1 MGIENDP
8 VGVVTTTV
16 LVVDAASK
24 IALYAGGGKIGD
36 QTVNNGTIPSP
47 QAVSTLRIGATDP
60 NGLQPSSLVIQ
71 EVYHWN
77 SALLEYDAE
86 LFSLN
91 LSSTPSSPIVPLP
104 IVSIP
109 ASLNVLEGSSVNVPI
124 TKTGAGSCSISFET
138 KLGTATP
145 GADFTNISPVSVN
158 FLANETS
165 KVVSVTTAT
174 DAIDDSDEQISI
186 LISSPVGCEL
196 GNAAGTIVITE
207 PPSNI
212 TSYVAPVGFATT
224 VDAGIGQTPYYV
236 TSLDFSLATGTLAH
250 ALTQSNRLI
259 VFEVGGRMVMPQS
272 GLIVSGSNLTI
283 AGETAPAPG
292 IIIQGGD
299 FVFSTAKNIHLRHMT
314 FERGHDDRITAST
327 RGSAISFTN
336 TSSTNACENI
346 WFDHCAFLW
355 GNDHL
360 ITMWPVTGQTGA
372 LTKGILRNLSF
383 TSCIFAE
390 PLFNPQT
397 VPIPGGGFYRGHYEG
412 GIQEKDHDYNFLIG
426 LNAKTVDIQ
435 YSLFTDSGQ
444 RCPLIDADTTSVLAN
459 NTALNCSAGVQVTM
473 SPYDTTVRPFQTTVA
488 GFLSISGP
496 DSAPHSGFRITSNV
510 VRVPPTGSIAWVSGL
525 YGWQGAGASIT
536 PGTTPTW
543 LYDTQSAC
551 IVNTGTNP
559 RPVDIPSAPV
569 PLLTATQIYQ
579 RAKDNVGPRPK
590 ERSAGPASVQK
601 VVAKL
606 VHKTGKVVNH
616 PAEVGGMSTLSITTR
631 SLRDGSGTHKDGTL
645 IPAFPTATDK
655 IAVRAWLRRFQDDL
669 QFD

>member
-1 MGIENDP
+1 MPSDTAPI
-8 VGVVTTTV
+8 GVVTTAVVT
-16 LVVDAASK
+16 VDATSAV
-24 IALYAGGGKIGD
+24 ALFSGGEKVD
-36 QTVNNGTIPSP
+36 EHVLSEGTIPAP
-47 QAVSTLRIGATDP
+47 QVVSTLRLGATDP
-60 NGLQPSSLVIQ
+60 NGLNPSSIVVQ
-71 EVYHWN
+71 EVFHWN
-77 SALLEYDAE
+77 APLLENDAK
-86 LFSLN
+86 LFSSN
-91 LSSTPSSPIVPLP
+91 LSYVAPSPTPPNP

-109 ASLNVLEGSSVNVPI
+109 ATLTVLEGGAVSIPV
-124 TKTGAGSCSISFET
+124 TKAGTGPCTVTVRTQA
-138 KLGTATP
+138 GTATS
-145 GADFTNISPVSVN
+145 GTDFTGTTTAVS
-158 FLANETS
+158 FLSGETS
-165 KVVSVTTAT
+165 KTVNVNVASDSVDDDGEQFSVLVDSAT
-174 DAIDDSDEQISI
+174 N
-186 LISSPVGCEL
+186 CEL
-196 GNAAGTIVITE
+196 GNAAGTVTITE
-207 PPSNI
+207 PPSNV
-212 TSYVAPVGFATT
+212 TSYTAPVGFATT

-236 TSLDFSLATGTLAH
+236 TSLDVSLTTGTLAH

-272 GLIVSGSNLTI
+272 GLVVSGSNLTI

-390 PLFNPQT
+390 PLSNPQT
-397 VPIPGGGFYRGHYEG
+397 VPIPEGGFYRGHYEG
-412 GIQEKDHDYNFLIG
+412 DVLEKDHAYSFLVG
-426 LNAKTVDIQ
+426 LATKSVDIQ
-435 YSLFTDSGQ
+435 YCLFTDSGQ
-444 RCPLIDADTTSVLAN
+444 RCPLIDADTTSVIAN
-459 NTALNCSAGVQVTM
+459 NIALNCSAGIQVTM
-473 SPYDTTVRPFQTTVA
+473 SPYDTTVRPFQTTVV

-496 DSAPHSGFRITSNV
+496 DSVSHSGFRITSNV
-510 VRVPPTGSIAWVSGL
+510 VRVPPTGSVAWVSGL
-525 YGWQGAGASIT
+525 YGWQGTGASIT
-536 PGTTPTW
+536 PGTTPTS
-543 LYDTQSAC
+543 LYGTQSAC

-559 RPVDIPSAPV
+559 RPVDIPNASV

-579 RAKDNVGPRPK
+579 RAKDNIGPRPK
-590 ERSAGPASVQK
+590 ERSTGPASVQR
-601 VVAKL
+601 VIAKL

-631 SLRDGSGTHKDGTL
+631 SLRDGSGTHKDGTP
-645 IPAFPTATDK
+645 IPAFPTATDTV
-655 IAVRAWLRRFQDDL
+655 AVRTWLRRFQDDV